1 VKKSLAYSL
10 SAIMLISTFSVAG
23 CTPAAQDRAR
33 TQNVPVHPAPPAP
46 APRTMTTPPAPAPAP
61 ATYRSAPEIARRVA
75 SVPGVT
81 SASVLVSGRTAY
93 VAVNTGTAGN
103 RTHGRA
109 TTVVP
114 DRTVPSP
121 GTPGRTLTVTPDRTV
136 RPGTVM
142 PPNTAPAPG
151 TSTAPG
157 TTTTPGTVTTPG
169 TTTPKTWDVSD
180 RLKQRIADVV
190 KQTDPNITTV
200 FVSANPA
207 VFSRFEAF
215 ARDLASG
222 RPVTSVAD
230 LTDMIRRV
238 WPAVK

>member
-1 VKKSLAYSL
+1 VKKSVALSL
-10 SAIMLISTFSVAG
+10 SVLALFSALSAVG

-46 APRTMTTPPAPAPAP
+46 TPRTMTPTPTPAPAPAP

-75 SVPGVT
+75 SVPGVS

-93 VAVNTGTAGN
+93 VAVNTGTAGD
-103 RTHGRA
+103 RTHGRT

-114 DRTVPSP
+114 DRTVPP
-121 GTPGRTLTVTPDRTV
+121 G
-136 RPGTVM
+136 
-142 PPNTAPAPG
+142 
-151 TSTAPG
+151 TAPG
-157 TTTTPGTVTTPG
+157 TMGTPR
-169 TTTPKTWDVSD
+169 TWDISD
-180 RLKQRIADVV
+180 HLKQRISDVV

-200 FVSANPA
+200 YVSANPA

-222 RPVTSVAD
+222 RPVTSLGD
-230 LTDMIRRV
+230 LTDIIRRV
-238 WPAVK
+238 WPTAR